1 MKRDVLQQASE
12 YTKAHRRKKRW
23 LKVVTCLAAVVVFC
37 TTYALILPAITMEN
51 SECEIPEHTHTQE
64 CYAQATSTTRRELVC
79 SLDRLGIHKHTQNC
93 YDGKGQLI
101 CGYADFVVHKHDD
114 SCYDEDGN
122 LWCPLPEIATHTHQD
137 SCFYTPKTEVPEAHT
152 HTDDCYTMERGALIC
167 EEPESEGHTHGEECY
182 DENGDLICEIEE
194 SDGHQ
199 HTDACYEWE
208 KVLTCERS
216 TEPVEAE
223 PAEPELICD
232 KEEIILHKHTSDCF
246 DKNNNL
252 VCGKTQVLEH
262 VHDDNCFETVDEE
275 AEAELIC
282 GKEEHQHT
290 EECGAV
296 ETEDAETAV
305 ELTTDIAEDVSATW
319 YDASGTEADSG
330 LVNGEAFRCELE
342 FTIPAET
349 FEESNPSGQYQLSL
363 DAALQTTSVTDGN
376 CTPVLYED
384 TQVITLQAGEATDRA
399 TDDET
404 DDGIDTADAYTDV
417 ACTLTL
423 SGTVQAE
430 ENQTQATLLGQS
442 VPIAQS
448 DDATST
454 FTYTDESTGLTVTL
468 KLDSS
473 TTYTSE
479 QYKLVVECPSQ
490 SEYENALKSFTTHGQ
505 VIEEAAI
512 YKIYLV
518 QKDNN
523 QTHTSLGCSYTLTMS
538 WSNGLFTEVDS
549 SDLLNFTYC
558 KNPGSEPTE
567 LSSCEV
573 TKGEDGNVTA
583 LTATDSSYPNSA
595 EFIFVRSSAENGLTA
610 GQYKLTYNEVKD
622 AFLTDAYSQYYNSN
636 SPIGTAGSFHIVAF
650 DTANL
655 TAHTNGNVLAKNLYA
670 GSNFGTNNFANE
682 LSYIQNYKQVNATSA
697 SRPEHILVVGS
708 ENTIDF
714 TDNGNAFSIN
724 GTKIDKPYNLIQDK
738 DTATAPFINLERV
751 KAEINQISGNLK
763 GYSNANLNYTPI
775 SANVQHSKLELTT
788 PSGVGVANYT
798 AAELSEKLGSYVQID
813 GFKTGSN
820 GTVVINVDCAGVKE
834 INMPQ
839 ARVVIDG
846 QEMGTNEV
854 TEFSTGKVI
863 WNFIHAEG
871 VTINT
876 QQMTGMII
884 APGATVNIN
893 QNLNGTVVADIIN
906 VKAESHRTDFTGKIT
921 EPDEPTEEDEYYV
934 TVQKIETGYA
944 GSALPGAE
952 FDLYKWEN
960 NDWVKVN
967 KETLKTSDK
976 GTVMLHNL
984 EASVAY
990 QLVETKAPV
999 GYALKGGAFY
1009 FWVRTDSNQTQPN
1022 QRPSDFSG
1030 STVEVGGTL
1039 LAANDR
1045 ADGYE
1050 LPETGGTGT
1059 ILYTVGGLLLITGAG
1074 GLLLY
1079 QRIQRRKEESAS
1091 S

>member
-1 MKRDVLQQASE
+1 M
-12 YTKAHRRKKRW
+12 
-23 LKVVTCLAAVVVFC
+23 
-37 TTYALILPAITMEN
+37 
-51 SECEIPEHTHTQE
+51 
-64 CYAQATSTTRRELVC
+64 
-79 SLDRLGIHKHTQNC
+79 
-93 YDGKGQLI
+93 
-101 CGYADFVVHKHDD
+101 
-114 SCYDEDGN
+114 
-122 LWCPLPEIATHTHQD
+122 
-137 SCFYTPKTEVPEAHT
+137 
-152 HTDDCYTMERGALIC
+152 
-167 EEPESEGHTHGEECY
+167 
-182 DENGDLICEIEE
+182 
-194 SDGHQ
+194 
-199 HTDACYEWE
+199 
-208 KVLTCERS
+208 
-216 TEPVEAE
+216 
-223 PAEPELICD
+223 
-232 KEEIILHKHTSDCF
+232 
-246 DKNNNL
+246 
-252 VCGKTQVLEH
+252 LEH

-305 ELTTDIAEDVSATW
+305 ELTTDIAENVSATW

-448 DDATST
+448 DDTTNT
-454 FTYTDESTGLTVTL
+454 FTYTDASAGLTVTL
-468 KLDSS
+468 TLNSDN
-473 TTYTSE
+473 Y
-479 QYKLVVECPSQ
+479 VP
-490 SEYENALKSFTTHGQ
+490 ENFNLAVDRQDAENYASALNNFTTHGQ

-518 QKDNN
+518 HKESNQKY
-523 QTHTSLGCSYTLTMS
+523 TSLGCSYTLTMS
-538 WSNGLFTEVDS
+538 WTNGLFTKVDS

-558 KNPGSEPTE
+558 KNLGSEPTE

-595 EFIFVRSSAENGLTA
+595 EFIFVRSSAKNGLTA
-610 GQYKLTYNEVKD
+610 GNYKLTYNEVKD

-655 TAHTNGNVLAKNLYA
+655 TAHTNGNVLAKNLCA
-670 GSNFGTNNFANE
+670 GSNFGTNDFANE

-714 TDNGNAFSIN
+714 ADNGNAFSIN

-798 AAELSEKLGSYVQID
+798 AAELTEKLGSYVRID

-846 QEMGTNEV
+846 NEVGTNEV

-871 VTINT
+871 VTITT

-884 APGATVNIN
+884 APGAIVDIN

-906 VKAESHRTDFTGKIT
+906 VKAESHRTDFTGKVT
-921 EPDEPTEEDEYYV
+921 EPDETPESGEYYV

-967 KETLKTSDK
+967 EETLKTSDK

-990 QLVETKAPV
+990 RLVETKAPV

-1022 QRPSDFSG
+1022 QRPSVFSG
-1030 STVEVGGTL
+1030 SMVEVGGTL

-1050 LPETGGTGT
+1050 LPETGGPGT
-1059 ILYTVGGLLLITGAG
+1059 LLYTCSGL
-1074 GLLLY
+1074 GLMLASVLMY
-1079 QRIQRRKEESAS
+1079 RMLRKRRGEMQ
-1091 S
+1091 